1 MKKTL
6 RYLLMVISLVSVLSI
21 NAQSLA
27 QQPNANFRSTS
38 AMAGSGSA
46 LPQAAVTG
54 AYMTGNSL
62 GTYTPANPHGNMS
75 GPRKIG
81 GNTGGGSGDREDP
94 YEDPIGDAALP
105 LALLACAYVLFRYVR
120 TRKRA

>member
-1 MKKTL
+1 MKALK
-6 RYLLMVISLVSVLSI
+6 YLLMVISLVSVLSI

-54 AYMTGNSL
+54 AHMTGNSL
-62 GTYTPANPHGNMS
+62 GTYTPANPQGNMI

-81 GNTGGGSGDREDP
+81 GNTEGGSGDREDP
-94 YEDPIGDAALP
+94 YKDPIGDAMWPLML
-105 LALLACAYVLFRYVR
+105 LALIYTSVR
-120 TRKRA
+120 TFRRRRA